1 MEILRYDQD
10 RQRAVFPLTDVY
22 EKREEIMI
30 QIRIFNPQ
38 EKVTKAFEGEKSDLI
53 RKDGAFIKQ
62 IRELIC
68 SAIDE
73 NSTVEISTR

>member
-1 MEILRYDQD
+1 
-10 RQRAVFPLTDVY
+10 
-22 EKREEIMI
+22 MI